1 MWKIS
6 CSTVR
11 LMKIRHCK
19 KPIVYVCERA
29 IKKSYK
35 KMRAISGFPDFR
47 SLSFFYAFSF
57 SRSASVMPSKKSS
70 IILSSLSHMG
80 LVWQHSVLWQEEAP

>member
-29 IKKSYK
+29 IKKFYEKNESDF
-35 KMRAISGFPDFR
+35 RISGR
-47 SLSFFYAFSF
+47 SHFSYAFSF

>member
-35 KMRAISGFPDFR
+35 KMRAISGFPVA
-47 SLSFFYAFSF
+47 LIFYAFSF